1 MNLIQQFPDI
11 SEEMRSKNK
20 AGVKIYR
27 SANAKK
33 SLGYTE
39 EEAVVKHYEG
49 EFKKWHI
56 KFLFILSATLGIVS
70 LILLKSFWIYNL
82 LNRQ

>member
-1 MNLIQQFPDI
+1 MNLVHQFPDI
-11 SEEMRSKNK
+11 SETIRSKNK
-20 AGVKIYR
+20 AGSRSYR

-33 SLGYTE
+33 YPGYSE
-39 EEAVVKHYEG
+39 EQAAVKYYDG
-49 EFKKWHI
+49 EFRKWHI

-82 LNRQ
+82 FNGQ